1 MKKFGFLIGNFLKKR
16 ILSKGFIITNVIFLV
31 LAFLIAYIP
40 GVIKGGSRIKP
51 DYEENFKS
59 EIVFSYDAEYEND
72 KLEKYFFNV
81 FNKSYF
87 PNLKRDSSNLKI
99 KKNLNLDNN
108 HEKIKEYFKKQNISL
123 GIYLVKNSENKISSY
138 LYLGTESEKV
148 KNAAAKFINTF
159 DSEISGFN
167 SNKKIDVI
175 SDINFNSIIKRQ
187 RITATFSTILVGLVI
202 TLIIQSVQTSSVDV
216 VLEKSNRVIEQIILN
231 VSEEKHLLSKVLGGV
246 LVSIIQILLIVSF
259 LFLAGF
265 IVNKGIIDIIP
276 YVVSDTELFLPI
288 LFGVLFSIA
297 GTFLFIMI
305 FVYLAAISNGQEEF
319 TTISGPVL
327 GLVIVLFY
335 IPIGLF
341 YFKNIRVV
349 HNILMVFNYLPPF
362 SIIVSP
368 VLLISK
374 EIMWYDAFVSLLIIA
389 TISANTFYVLIPSY
403 KAAILN
409 YNSNL
414 KLFKRIGFYIK
425 EAKRRKKELKENK
438 KWHIQ
443 IF

>member
-87 PNLKRDSSNLKI
+87 PNLKQDSSNLKI
-99 KKNLNLDNN
+99 KN
-108 HEKIKEYFKKQNISL
+108 EKIKEYFKKQNISL

-297 GTFLFIMI
+297 GTFLFIII

-368 VLLISK
+368 ILLISK

-389 TISANTFYVLIPSY
+389 TLSANVFYILIPSY

-438 KWHIQ
+438 K
-443 IF
+443 